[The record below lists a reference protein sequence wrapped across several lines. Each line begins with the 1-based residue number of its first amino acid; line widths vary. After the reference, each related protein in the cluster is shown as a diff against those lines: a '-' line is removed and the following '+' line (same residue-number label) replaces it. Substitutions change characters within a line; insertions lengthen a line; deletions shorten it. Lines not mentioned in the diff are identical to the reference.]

1 MAPMICEFCTSMH
14 SWDLPRALTLNLQL
28 GQEGGP
34 QRDDTG
40 ISDGATTDLQA
51 GIGGGEGHVAS
62 Y

>member
-1 MAPMICEFCTSMH
+1 MTCEFCTSRH

-40 ISDGATTDLQA
+40 ISDGATDLQP
-51 GIGGGEGHVAS
+51 GMGEGRGM
-62 Y
+62 